1 MTNARTRLECKIT
14 MDPVCLQYFTVDGA
28 QYLKLQGQRRFIDVL
43 AKELESIRR
52 PYRARDR
59 KMYTFKEFVDFFGWR
74 RGTNEWEAARDSEKS
89 GETLSTKCEAPQEN
103 AESGIKVVVFR
114 ESSAIVPE
122 SRGRRYRK
130 VQGFVVLTL
139 ENTDLHNVEFRRIK
153 EVAVNHIKRLETH
166 VTCCLQDDDV
176 ELGCR

>member
-1 MTNARTRLECKIT
+1 MRKH
-14 MDPVCLQYFTVDGA
+14 FTVDGT
-28 QYLKLQGQRRFIDVL
+28 QHLEPQGLRHFMQVI

-52 PYRARDR
+52 RYLARDGNQ
-59 KMYTFKEFVDFFGWR
+59 YTFKEFVDFFGWPH
-74 RGTNEWEAARDSEKS
+74 GTDEWEAARDRGMNQSYRKSE
-89 GETLSTKCEAPQEN
+89 ETLSTRCEAPQEN

>member
-28 QYLKLQGQRRFIDVL
+28 QYLKSQGQRRFIDVL

-52 PYRARDR
+52 RYRARDR

-89 GETLSTKCEAPQEN
+89 GETLSTKCEAN
-103 AESGIKVVVFR
+103 AESGINA
-114 ESSAIVPE
+114 SSVTVLC
-122 SRGRRYRK
+122 SRGRRYDGEF
-130 VQGFVVLTL
+130 VGVVLSL
-139 ENTDLHNVEFRRIK
+139 ENTDLHEVEFRRIE
-153 EVAVNHIKRLETH
+153 EVAVNYIRRLEEH
-166 VTCCLQDDDV
+166 VEACLYEADL